1 MRRTQAEWD
10 RHFLR
15 HAKLAAELSTCLRV
29 PGGVGCVLVNPER
42 KTMLVSGFAGSVRGE
57 AHCSDEGVG
66 CLIENGGCVRTVHA
80 EQNAVIQA
88 AENGVSIRG
97 ATAYTTL
104 SPCWA
109 CWQALVNAG
118 VRRFVF
124 ARLYRVF
131 ERQREM
137 ADRRGIELVHF
148 PLDASDGVAHTAA
161 APATVLP
168 GY

>member
-1 MRRTQAEWD
+1 MSRPREVWD

-29 PGGVGCVLVNPER
+29 PDGVGCVLVNPER
-42 KTMLVSGFAGSVRGE
+42 KTILVTGFAGSVRNE
-57 AHCSDEGVG
+57 KHCTDEGVG
-66 CLIENGGCVRTVHA
+66 CMIVNGGCQRTVHA
-80 EQNAVIQA
+80 ELNAVIQA

-97 ATAYTTL
+97 ATAYVTL
-104 SPCWA
+104 SPCWT

-118 VRRFVF
+118 VNRVVF

-131 ERQREM
+131 EQQREM

-148 PLDASDGVAHTAA
+148 PLDDSDEIAHTAA
-161 APATVLP
+161 AAVPAP
-168 GY
+168 SGS